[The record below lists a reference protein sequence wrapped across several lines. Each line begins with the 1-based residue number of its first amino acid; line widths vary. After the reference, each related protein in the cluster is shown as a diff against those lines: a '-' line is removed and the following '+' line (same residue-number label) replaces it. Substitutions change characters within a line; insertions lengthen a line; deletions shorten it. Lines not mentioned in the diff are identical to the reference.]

1 MIIAVAVLG
10 GFVALAA
17 AGRWSVLGNFG
28 FGPDWHCTYPGRG
41 GPVCLQDPPRPPGK
55 PPRN

>member
-1 MIIAVAVLG
+1 MSMAECSKL

-28 FGPDWHCTYPGRG
+28 FGPDWALHLSG
-41 GPVCLQDPPRPPGK
+41 
-55 PPRN
+55 